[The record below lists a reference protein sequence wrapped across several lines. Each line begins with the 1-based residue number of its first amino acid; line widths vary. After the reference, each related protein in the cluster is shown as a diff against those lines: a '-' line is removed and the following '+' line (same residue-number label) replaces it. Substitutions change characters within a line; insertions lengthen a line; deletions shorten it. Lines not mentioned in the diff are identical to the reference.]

1 MRWIFLAAGI
11 AYVAVL
17 VIVWSA
23 LRAASWADQL
33 IDDLEPNGEPARPC
47 PVCDS
52 TDVYVDGDA
61 VCFCITCRAS
71 YSLNNWNH
79 LP

>member
-23 LRAASWADQL
+23 LCAASWADRV
-33 IDDLEPNGEPARPC
+33 IEGADFDAAPSRRC

-52 TDVYVDGDA
+52 TDVYVDVDDI
-61 VCFCITCRAS
+61 CLCITCRAS
-71 YSLNNWNH
+71 YPLSNAQR